1 MISPIV
7 DQFIAQSFD
16 RAIFIVKEPVNNEGL
31 IWALIP
37 ILATLILI
45 ELYYGRYRR
54 EEIGWNTAFGNS
66 LILIFVSADLI
77 KRLIQTN
84 TLGTDPIKTGI
95 VVGLIA
101 TGFILTFVDFFHA
114 MPKEWAFALS
124 SKLPTSFLAII
135 ATLFIYINIP
145 IDYITA
151 ATLFLLLLT
160 MYIVIIIVHHLIPA
174 FKGLLPEEV
183 PDPLLE
189 ED

>member
-1 MISPIV
+1 MISPVV
-7 DQFIAQSFD
+7 DQFIAESFS
-16 RAIFIVKEPVNNEGL
+16 RAMFIVKEPIKNEGL

-45 ELYYGRYRR
+45 ELYFGRYRK

-66 LILIFVSADLI
+66 LILIFVSTDLI
-77 KRLIQTN
+77 RRLIQTN
-84 TLGTDPIKTGI
+84 ALGADPIKTGI
-95 VVGLIA
+95 AVGLIA

-114 MPKEWAFALS
+114 MPKEWAFAIS

-145 IDYITA
+145 IDYVTTFA
-151 ATLFLLLLT
+151 LFLLLLAV
-160 MYIVIIIVHHLIPA
+160 YIAIIIIHHLIPA

-183 PDPLLE
+183 SDSLLE